1 MSLILGLLILYHS
14 CVYMHSL
21 VYVHVQENFV
31 FMDYDNFGYKDAV
44 TLLAV
49 ITYMF
54 LLKV

>member
-1 MSLILGLLILYHS
+1 
-14 CVYMHSL
+14 MHSL

-31 FMDYDNFGYKDAV
+31 FMDYDDFGYKDAV

-54 LLKV
+54 LLKVW